1 MRNIK
6 KIKLFIMVIFIM
18 IMVLFLKSTLL
29 QVINNEYVNVDEMK
43 RAELKIGDIVK
54 TKGYY
59 SKNDNGAATYEI
71 MSYEQWYEELPDDL
85 KAVAYSTDQLGNPVW
100 SKTMVDGY
108 GNHTLN
114 NGLVAKI
121 VNDDVITPEQWGCIG
136 DGITDNTEQLI
147 HLFAFTKSGYIKFK
161 KNATYLM
168 ESRAENRNGK
178 SNNEY
183 IWLMCG
189 AVTGGASQG
198 KPVMANIN
206 GVILDGNNCTIKIN
220 DNDFSQNTNDFG
232 MFQFS
237 GVIKNLEIK
246 NFNFD
251 GNGFSVLSENTRATN
266 HTLVY
271 LPSNMNAVQ
280 LNNGTGE
287 IEPNI
292 PNKDKESE
300 FSNVNI
306 HDNYF
311 KNSGTAIDTQDGG
324 GDFILL
330 INPKI
335 SHDVYIENNT
345 FENWGRWVFSVDL
358 GGEGECFENYK
369 FNSNTCIQNDDNRLS
384 NGKYRGLGWIDF
396 ESKKCWSNLE
406 IKNNY
411 VEGLNCF
418 AINGAGKVSENITIS
433 DNIIKRIDRDYKSAY
448 PYMFEFYGVE
458 MKNLNFENNNIEASG
473 SYNFGYT
480 LNNINI
486 KNNTIS
492 SPIQLKGLY
501 GDIIVDGNVKSDK
514 GALIQIVG
522 LSIPT
527 YINDSEKLKCK
538 FSFINNEGGIEG
550 ARGQAA
556 MFFNPDFPG
565 KYSYI
570 DIIIEGNKSKLFN
583 IVAWDAENFQFDP
596 SQVEDEVAFAVRGAK
611 FTDCTFT
618 KEVNNP
624 VVGGGIYDKGD
635 IITNTLNKCSRLEGA
650 YFYQKLNF
658 KDNNILKC
666 SKSGYLPTGG
676 EFLLCDGD
684 KVFRE
689 NMKVNKYDHIY
700 NKGKLYI
707 ACNSGQFGKEINDS
721 LNYAISGDVKL
732 LYITKLAEVEVVK

>member
-1 MRNIK
+1 MIKRKILLILMIFIVIMTVFMKVILIKSVDYEYSNISEIK
-6 KIKLFIMVIFIM
+6 KAK
-18 IMVLFLKSTLL
+18 
-29 QVINNEYVNVDEMK
+29 
-43 RAELKIGDIVK
+43 LKIGDIVK

-59 SKNDNGAATYEI
+59 EENDNGAAIYEI
-71 MSYEQWYEELPDDL
+71 MSYEQWYKELPDDL
-85 KAVAYSTDQLGNPVW
+85 KAVAYETDQLGNPVW
-100 SKTMVDGY
+100 SKTIVDEY
-108 GNHTLN
+108 GNHTLE

-168 ESRAENRNGK
+168 KSRAENRNGK

-220 DNDFSQNTNDFG
+220 DNDFSQNTSDFG

-271 LPSNMNAVQ
+271 LPSNTNAVQ

-369 FNSNTCIQNDDNRLS
+369 FNSNTCIQNDDNRLG

-418 AINGAGKVSENITIS
+418 AINGSGKVSENITIS
-433 DNIIKRIDRDYKSAY
+433 GNTIKRIDRDYKSAY

-458 MKNLNFENNNIEASG
+458 MKNLNFENNNIEANG

-635 IITNTLNKCSRLEGA
+635 IITNTLNKCSRLEEA

-689 NMKVNKYDHIY
+689 NMKVTKYDHIY

>member
-136 DGITDNTEQLI
+136 DAITDNTEQLI
-147 HLFAFTKSGYIKFK
+147 HLFAFTKNGYIRFR

-168 ESRAENRNGK
+168 KSRAENRNGK

-251 GNGFSVLSENTRATN
+251 GNGFSVLSENTRTTN

-358 GGEGECFENYK
+358 GGEGECFVNYK
-369 FNSNTCIQNDDNRLS
+369 FNNNTCIQNKNNKLES
-384 NGKYRGLGWIDF
+384 GQYRGLGWIDF
-396 ESKKCWSNLE
+396 EAKKCWSNLE

-418 AINGAGKVSENITIS
+418 AINGAGRVSENITIS
-433 DNIIKRIDRDYKSAY
+433 NNTIKRIDRDYKSAY

>member
-6 KIKLFIMVIFIM
+6 KVKLFIMAIFII
-18 IMVLFLKSTLL
+18 IMVLFLKSTFL
-29 QVINNEYVNVDEMK
+29 QLINNEYVNVNEMK

-59 SKNDNGAATYEI
+59 QQNDSGGATYEI
-71 MSYEQWYEELPDDL
+71 MSYEQWYEELPEDL
-85 KAVAYSTDQLGNPVW
+85 KAVAYLTDQLGNPVW
-100 SKTMVDGY
+100 SKTVVDEY

-121 VNDDVITPEQWGCIG
+121 VNHNITKPEQWGCIG
-136 DGITDNTEQLI
+136 DGVSDNTEQLI
-147 HLFAFTKSGYIKFK
+147 QLFAFTKSGYIKFK
-161 KNATYLM
+161 ENATYLM
-168 ESRAENRNGK
+168 KSRPENRYGY

-189 AVTGGASQG
+189 AITAGASQG
-198 KPVMANIN
+198 KPLMANIN
-206 GVILDGNNCTIKIN
+206 DVVLDGNNCTIKIN

-251 GNGFSVLSENTRATN
+251 GNGFSLLSKNTRTTN

-280 LNNGTGE
+280 LTNGTGE
-287 IEPNI
+287 IMPDI

-300 FSNVNI
+300 FSNVSI
-306 HDNYF
+306 HDNNF

-396 ESKKCWSNLE
+396 EAKKCWSNLE

-433 DNIIKRIDRDYKSAY
+433 NNTIKRIDRDYKSAY

>member
-136 DGITDNTEQLI
+136 DAITDNTEQLI
-147 HLFAFTKSGYIKFK
+147 HLFAFTKNGYIRFR

-168 ESRAENRNGK
+168 KSRAENRNGK

-251 GNGFSVLSENTRATN
+251 GNGFSVLSENTRTTN

-358 GGEGECFENYK
+358 GGEGECFVNYK
-369 FNSNTCIQNDDNRLS
+369 FNNNTCIQNKNNKLES
-384 NGKYRGLGWIDF
+384 GQYRGLGWIDF
-396 ESKKCWSNLE
+396 EAKKCWSNLE

-433 DNIIKRIDRDYKSAY
+433 NNTIKRIDRDYKSAY

-689 NMKVNKYDHIY
+689 NIKVNKYDHIY

>member
-1 MRNIK
+1 MIKRKILLILMIFIVIMTVFMKVILIKSVDYEYSNISEIK
-6 KIKLFIMVIFIM
+6 KAK
-18 IMVLFLKSTLL
+18 
-29 QVINNEYVNVDEMK
+29 
-43 RAELKIGDIVK
+43 LKIGDIVK

-59 SKNDNGAATYEI
+59 EENDNGAAIYEI
-71 MSYEQWYEELPDDL
+71 MSYEQWYKELPDDL
-85 KAVAYSTDQLGNPVW
+85 KAVAYETDQLGNPVW
-100 SKTMVDGY
+100 SKTIVDEY
-108 GNHTLN
+108 GNHTLE

-168 ESRAENRNGK
+168 KSRAENRNGK

-369 FNSNTCIQNDDNRLS
+369 FNSNICIQNNDNKLG

-433 DNIIKRIDRDYKSAY
+433 GNTIKRIDRDYKSAY

-458 MKNLNFENNNIEASG
+458 MKNLNFENNNIEANG

-492 SPIQLKGLY
+492 SPIQFKGLY
-501 GDIIVDGNVKSDK
+501 GDVIVDGNIKEDK
-514 GALIQIVG
+514 GALIQILG

-527 YINDSEKLKCK
+527 YINESEKLKCK
-538 FSFINNEGGIEG
+538 FSFINNEGGVEG

-556 MFFNPDFPG
+556 MFFNPDLPG

-624 VVGGGIYDKGD
+624 VVGGGIYDKGN
-635 IITNTLNKCSRLEGA
+635 IITKTLNKCSRVEEA

-658 KDNNILKC
+658 KNNNILKC
-666 SKSGYLPTGG
+666 NKSGYLPTGG

>member
-1 MRNIK
+1 MIKRKILLILMIFIVIMTVFMKVILIKSVDYEYSNISEIK
-6 KIKLFIMVIFIM
+6 KAK
-18 IMVLFLKSTLL
+18 
-29 QVINNEYVNVDEMK
+29 
-43 RAELKIGDIVK
+43 LKIGDIVK

-59 SKNDNGAATYEI
+59 EENDNGAAIYEI
-71 MSYEQWYEELPDDL
+71 MSYEQWYKELPDDL
-85 KAVAYSTDQLGNPVW
+85 KAVAYETDQLGNPVW
-100 SKTMVDGY
+100 SKTIVDEY
-108 GNHTLN
+108 GNHTLE

-168 ESRAENRNGK
+168 KSRAENRNGK

-369 FNSNTCIQNDDNRLS
+369 FNSNICIQNNDNKLG

-418 AINGAGKVSENITIS
+418 AINGAGKVSENIIIS
-433 DNIIKRIDRDYKSAY
+433 DNTIKRIDRNYKSAY

>member
-1 MRNIK
+1 MNKRGYILISITFIILTLSYFKISSIK
-6 KIKLFIMVIFIM
+6 VHILKNTNEM
-18 IMVLFLKSTLL
+18 IEA
-29 QVINNEYVNVDEMK
+29 N
-43 RAELKIGDIVK
+43 LKIGDRVK

-59 SKNDNGAATYEI
+59 DENDNGAATYEI
-71 MSYEQWYEELPDDL
+71 MSYEQWYEELPEDL
-85 KAVAYSTDQLGNPVW
+85 KAVAYLTDELGNPVW

-136 DGITDNTEQLI
+136 DAITDNTEQLI
-147 HLFAFTKSGYIKFK
+147 HLFAFTKNGYIRFR

-168 ESRAENRNGK
+168 KSRAENRNGK

-292 PNKDKESE
+292 TNKDKESE

-501 GDIIVDGNVKSDK
+501 GDIIVDGNVKADK
-514 GALIQIVG
+514 GALIQILG

-527 YINDSEKLKCK
+527 YINESEKLKCK
-538 FSFINNEGGIEG
+538 FSFINNEGGVEG

-596 SQVEDEVAFAVRGAK
+596 SQVEDEVAFAVRGSK

-635 IITNTLNKCSRLEGA
+635 IITNTLNKCSRLEEA

-658 KDNNILKC
+658 KDKNILKC

-676 EFLLCDGD
+676 EFLLCAGD

>member
-136 DGITDNTEQLI
+136 DAITDNTEQLI
-147 HLFAFTKSGYIKFK
+147 HLFAFTKNGYIRFR

-168 ESRAENRNGK
+168 KSRAENRNGK

-251 GNGFSVLSENTRATN
+251 GNGFSVLSENTRTTN

-689 NMKVNKYDHIY
+689 NIKVNKYDHIY

>member
-411 VEGLNCF
+411 VEGLNCY

-473 SYNFGYT
+473 NYNFGYT

>member
-1 MRNIK
+1 MIKRKILLILMIFIVIMTVFMKVILIKSVDYEYSNISEIK
-6 KIKLFIMVIFIM
+6 KAK
-18 IMVLFLKSTLL
+18 
-29 QVINNEYVNVDEMK
+29 
-43 RAELKIGDIVK
+43 LKIGDIVK

-59 SKNDNGAATYEI
+59 EENDNGAAIYEI
-71 MSYEQWYEELPDDL
+71 MSYEQWYKELPDDL
-85 KAVAYSTDQLGNPVW
+85 KAVAYETDQLGNPVW
-100 SKTMVDGY
+100 SKTIVDEY
-108 GNHTLN
+108 GNHTLE

-168 ESRAENRNGK
+168 KSRAENRNGK

-220 DNDFSQNTNDFG
+220 DNDFSQNTSDFG

-271 LPSNMNAVQ
+271 LPSNTNAVQ

-369 FNSNTCIQNDDNRLS
+369 FNSNTCIQNDDNRLG

-418 AINGAGKVSENITIS
+418 AINGSGKVSENITIS
-433 DNIIKRIDRDYKSAY
+433 GNTIKRIDRDYKSAY

-458 MKNLNFENNNIEASG
+458 MKNLNFENNNIEANG

-501 GDIIVDGNVKSDK
+501 GDIIVDGNVK
-514 GALIQIVG
+514 
-522 LSIPT
+522 
-527 YINDSEKLKCK
+527 
-538 FSFINNEGGIEG
+538 
-550 ARGQAA
+550 
-556 MFFNPDFPG
+556 
-565 KYSYI
+565 
-570 DIIIEGNKSKLFN
+570 
-583 IVAWDAENFQFDP
+583 
-596 SQVEDEVAFAVRGAK
+596 
-611 FTDCTFT
+611 
-618 KEVNNP
+618 
-624 VVGGGIYDKGD
+624 
-635 IITNTLNKCSRLEGA
+635 
-650 YFYQKLNF
+650 
-658 KDNNILKC
+658 
-666 SKSGYLPTGG
+666 
-676 EFLLCDGD
+676 
-684 KVFRE
+684 
-689 NMKVNKYDHIY
+689 
-700 NKGKLYI
+700 
-707 ACNSGQFGKEINDS
+707 
-721 LNYAISGDVKL
+721 
-732 LYITKLAEVEVVK
+732 

>member
-1 MRNIK
+1 MNKRGYILISIVFMILTLSYFKISSIK
-6 KIKLFIMVIFIM
+6 VHILKNTSEM
-18 IMVLFLKSTLL
+18 IET
-29 QVINNEYVNVDEMK
+29 N
-43 RAELKIGDIVK
+43 LKIGDRVK

-59 SKNDNGAATYEI
+59 EENDNGAATYEI

-136 DGITDNTEQLI
+136 DAITDNTEQLI
-147 HLFAFTKSGYIKFK
+147 HLFAFSKNGYIRFR

-168 ESRAENRNGK
+168 KSRAENRNGK

-246 NFNFD
+246 NFTFD

-369 FNSNTCIQNDDNRLS
+369 FNSNTCIQNDDNILS

-732 LYITKLAEVEVVK
+732 LYITKLAEVKVVK

>member
-1 MRNIK
+1 MIKRKILLILMIFIVIITVFMKVILIKSVDYEYSNISEIK
-6 KIKLFIMVIFIM
+6 KAK
-18 IMVLFLKSTLL
+18 
-29 QVINNEYVNVDEMK
+29 
-43 RAELKIGDIVK
+43 LKIGDIVK

-59 SKNDNGAATYEI
+59 EENDNGAAIYEI
-71 MSYEQWYEELPDDL
+71 MSYEQWYKELPDDL
-85 KAVAYSTDQLGNPVW
+85 KAVAYETDQLGNPVW
-100 SKTMVDGY
+100 SKTIVDEY
-108 GNHTLN
+108 GNHTLE

-168 ESRAENRNGK
+168 KSRAENRNGK

-433 DNIIKRIDRDYKSAY
+433 GNTIKRIDRDYKSAY

-458 MKNLNFENNNIEASG
+458 MKNLNFENNNIEANG

-492 SPIQLKGLY
+492 SPIQFKGLY
-501 GDIIVDGNVKSDK
+501 GDVIVDGNIKEDK
-514 GALIQIVG
+514 GALIQILG

-527 YINDSEKLKCK
+527 YINESEKLKCK

-556 MFFNPDFPG
+556 MFFNPDLPG

-624 VVGGGIYDKGD
+624 VVGGGIYDKGN
-635 IITNTLNKCSRLEGA
+635 IITKTLNKCSRVEEA

-658 KDNNILKC
+658 KNNNILKC
-666 SKSGYLPTGG
+666 NKSGYLPTGG

>member
-1 MRNIK
+1 MIKRKILLILMIFIVIMTVFMKVILIKSVDYEYSNISEIK
-6 KIKLFIMVIFIM
+6 KAK
-18 IMVLFLKSTLL
+18 
-29 QVINNEYVNVDEMK
+29 
-43 RAELKIGDIVK
+43 LKIGDIVK

-59 SKNDNGAATYEI
+59 EENDNGAAIYEI
-71 MSYEQWYEELPDDL
+71 MSYEQWYKELPDDL
-85 KAVAYSTDQLGNPVW
+85 KAVAYETDQLGNPVW
-100 SKTMVDGY
+100 SKTIVDEY
-108 GNHTLN
+108 GNHTLE

-147 HLFAFTKSGYIKFK
+147 HLFSFTKSGYIKFK

-168 ESRAENRNGK
+168 KSRAENRNGK

-189 AVTGGASQG
+189 AVTGGASHG

-206 GVILDGNNCTIKIN
+206 CVILDGNNCTIKIN

-369 FNSNTCIQNDDNRLS
+369 FNSNTCIQNDDNRLG

-433 DNIIKRIDRDYKSAY
+433 GNTIKRIDRDYKSAY

-458 MKNLNFENNNIEASG
+458 MKNLNFENNNIEANG

-492 SPIQLKGLY
+492 SPIQFKGLY
-501 GDIIVDGNVKSDK
+501 GYVIVDGNIKEDK
-514 GALIQIVG
+514 GALIQILG

-556 MFFNPDFPG
+556 MFFNPDLPG

-624 VVGGGIYDKGD
+624 VVGGGIYDKGN
-635 IITNTLNKCSRLEGA
+635 IITKTLNKCSRVEEA

-658 KDNNILKC
+658 KNNNILKC

>member
-136 DGITDNTEQLI
+136 DAITDNTEQLI
-147 HLFAFTKSGYIKFK
+147 HLFAFTKNGYIRFR

-168 ESRAENRNGK
+168 KSRAENRNGK

-280 LNNGTGE
+280 LNNGIGE

>member
-1 MRNIK
+1 MIKRKILLILMIFIVIITVFMKVILIKSVDYEYSNISEIK
-6 KIKLFIMVIFIM
+6 KAK
-18 IMVLFLKSTLL
+18 
-29 QVINNEYVNVDEMK
+29 
-43 RAELKIGDIVK
+43 LKIGDIVK

-59 SKNDNGAATYEI
+59 EENDNGAAIYEI
-71 MSYEQWYEELPDDL
+71 MSYEQWYKELPDDL
-85 KAVAYSTDQLGNPVW
+85 KAVAYETDQLGNPVW
-100 SKTMVDGY
+100 SKTIVDEY
-108 GNHTLN
+108 GNHTLE

-168 ESRAENRNGK
+168 KSRAENRNGK

-300 FSNVNI
+300 LSNVNI

-369 FNSNTCIQNDDNRLS
+369 FNSNTCIQNDDNRLG

-433 DNIIKRIDRDYKSAY
+433 GNTIKRIDRDYKSAY

-458 MKNLNFENNNIEASG
+458 MKNLNFENNNIEANG

-492 SPIQLKGLY
+492 SPIQFKGLY
-501 GDIIVDGNVKSDK
+501 GDVIVDGNIKEDK
-514 GALIQIVG
+514 GALIQILG

-527 YINDSEKLKCK
+527 YINESEKLKCK

-556 MFFNPDFPG
+556 MFFNPDLPG

-624 VVGGGIYDKGD
+624 VVGGGIYDKGN
-635 IITNTLNKCSRLEGA
+635 IITKTLNKCSRVEEA

-658 KDNNILKC
+658 KNNNILKC
-666 SKSGYLPTGG
+666 NKSGYLPTGG

>member
-1 MRNIK
+1 MIKRKILLILMIFIVIMTVFMKVILIKSVDYEYSNISEIK
-6 KIKLFIMVIFIM
+6 KAK
-18 IMVLFLKSTLL
+18 
-29 QVINNEYVNVDEMK
+29 
-43 RAELKIGDIVK
+43 LKIGDIVK

-59 SKNDNGAATYEI
+59 EENDNGAAIYEI
-71 MSYEQWYEELPDDL
+71 MSYEQWYKELPDDL
-85 KAVAYSTDQLGNPVW
+85 KAVAYETDQLGNPVW
-100 SKTMVDGY
+100 SKTIVDEY
-108 GNHTLN
+108 GNHTLE

-168 ESRAENRNGK
+168 KSRAENRNGK

-189 AVTGGASQG
+189 AVTGGASHG

-206 GVILDGNNCTIKIN
+206 CVILDGNNCTIKIN

-369 FNSNTCIQNDDNRLS
+369 FNSNTCIQNDDNRLG

-433 DNIIKRIDRDYKSAY
+433 GNTIKRIDRDYKSAY

-458 MKNLNFENNNIEASG
+458 MKNLNFENNNIEANG

-492 SPIQLKGLY
+492 SPIQFKGLY
-501 GDIIVDGNVKSDK
+501 GDVIVDGNIKEDK
-514 GALIQIVG
+514 GALIQILG

-527 YINDSEKLKCK
+527 YINESEKLKCK

-556 MFFNPDFPG
+556 MFFNPDLPG

-624 VVGGGIYDKGD
+624 VVGGGIYDKGN
-635 IITNTLNKCSRLEGA
+635 IITKTLNKCSRVEAA

-658 KDNNILKC
+658 KNNNILKC

>member
-1 MRNIK
+1 MIKRKILLILMIFIVIITVFMKVILIKSVDYEYSNISEIK
-6 KIKLFIMVIFIM
+6 KAK
-18 IMVLFLKSTLL
+18 
-29 QVINNEYVNVDEMK
+29 
-43 RAELKIGDIVK
+43 LKIGDIVK

-59 SKNDNGAATYEI
+59 EENDNGAAIYEI
-71 MSYEQWYEELPDDL
+71 MSYEQWYNELPDDL
-85 KAVAYSTDQLGNPVW
+85 KAVAYETDQLGNPVW
-100 SKTMVDGY
+100 SKTIVDEY
-108 GNHTLN
+108 GNHTLE

-168 ESRAENRNGK
+168 KSRAENRNGK

-369 FNSNTCIQNDDNRLS
+369 FNSNTCIQNDDNRLG

-433 DNIIKRIDRDYKSAY
+433 GNTIKRIDRDYKSAY

-458 MKNLNFENNNIEASG
+458 MKNLNFENNNIEANG

-492 SPIQLKGLY
+492 SPIQFKGLY
-501 GDIIVDGNVKSDK
+501 GDVIVDGNIKEDK
-514 GALIQIVG
+514 GALIQILG

-527 YINDSEKLKCK
+527 YINESEKLKCK

-556 MFFNPDFPG
+556 MFFNPDLPG

-624 VVGGGIYDKGD
+624 VVGGGIYDKGN
-635 IITNTLNKCSRLEGA
+635 IITKTLNKCSRVEEA

-658 KDNNILKC
+658 KNNNILKC
-666 SKSGYLPTGG
+666 NKSGYLPTGG

>member
-43 RAELKIGDIVK
+43 RGELKIGDIVK

-136 DGITDNTEQLI
+136 DAITDNTEQLI
-147 HLFAFTKSGYIKFK
+147 HLFAFTKNGYIRFR

-168 ESRAENRNGK
+168 KSRAENRNGK

>member
-136 DGITDNTEQLI
+136 DAITDNTEQLI
-147 HLFAFTKSGYIKFK
+147 HLFAFTKNGYIRFR

-168 ESRAENRNGK
+168 KSRAENRNGK

-251 GNGFSVLSENTRATN
+251 GNGFSVLSENTRTTN

-358 GGEGECFENYK
+358 GGEGECFVNYK
-369 FNSNTCIQNDDNRLS
+369 FNNNTCIQNKNNKLES
-384 NGKYRGLGWIDF
+384 GQYRGLGWIDF
-396 ESKKCWSNLE
+396 EAKKCWSNLE

-433 DNIIKRIDRDYKSAY
+433 NNTIKRIDRDYKSAY

>member
-251 GNGFSVLSENTRATN
+251 GNGFSLLSKNTRTTN

-280 LNNGTGE
+280 LTNGTGE
-287 IEPNI
+287 IMPDI

-300 FSNVNI
+300 FSNVSI
-306 HDNYF
+306 HDNNF

-501 GDIIVDGNVKSDK
+501 GDIIVDGNVKADK
-514 GALIQIVG
+514 GALIQILG

>member
-1 MRNIK
+1 MIKRKILLILMIFIVIMTVFMKVILIKSVDYEYSNISEIK
-6 KIKLFIMVIFIM
+6 KAK
-18 IMVLFLKSTLL
+18 
-29 QVINNEYVNVDEMK
+29 
-43 RAELKIGDIVK
+43 LKIGDIVK

-59 SKNDNGAATYEI
+59 EENDNGAAIYEI
-71 MSYEQWYEELPDDL
+71 MSYEQWYKELPDDL
-85 KAVAYSTDQLGNPVW
+85 KAVAYETDQLGNPVW
-100 SKTMVDGY
+100 SKTIVDEY
-108 GNHTLN
+108 GNHTLE

-168 ESRAENRNGK
+168 KSRAENRNGK

-369 FNSNTCIQNDDNRLS
+369 FNSNICIQNNDNKLG

-418 AINGAGKVSENITIS
+418 AINGAGKVSENIIIS
-433 DNIIKRIDRDYKSAY
+433 DNTIKRIDRNYKSAY

-501 GDIIVDGNVKSDK
+501 GDIIVDGNVKADK
-514 GALIQIVG
+514 GALIQILG

-527 YINDSEKLKCK
+527 YINESEKLKCK
-538 FSFINNEGGIEG
+538 FSFINNEGGVEG

-556 MFFNPDFPG
+556 MFFNPDLPG

-624 VVGGGIYDKGD
+624 VVGGGIYDKGN
-635 IITNTLNKCSRLEGA
+635 IITKTLNKCSRVEEA

-658 KDNNILKC
+658 KNNNILKC

>member
-136 DGITDNTEQLI
+136 DAITDNTEQLI
-147 HLFAFTKSGYIKFK
+147 HLFAFSKNGYIRFR

-168 ESRAENRNGK
+168 KSRAENRNGK

-246 NFNFD
+246 NFTFD

>member
-136 DGITDNTEQLI
+136 DAITDNTEQLI
-147 HLFAFTKSGYIKFK
+147 HLFAFTKNGYIRFR

-168 ESRAENRNGK
+168 KSRAENRNGK

>member
-136 DGITDNTEQLI
+136 DAITDNTEQLI
-147 HLFAFTKSGYIKFK
+147 HLFAFTKNGYIRFR

-168 ESRAENRNGK
+168 KSRAENRNGK

-358 GGEGECFENYK
+358 GGEGECFVNYK
-369 FNSNTCIQNDDNRLS
+369 FNNNTCIQNKNNKLES
-384 NGKYRGLGWIDF
+384 GQYRGLGWIDF
-396 ESKKCWSNLE
+396 EAKKCWSNLE

>member
-1 MRNIK
+1 MNKRGYILILIVFMILALSYFKISGIK
-6 KIKLFIMVIFIM
+6 VYILKNTSEM
-18 IMVLFLKSTLL
+18 IET
-29 QVINNEYVNVDEMK
+29 N
-43 RAELKIGDIVK
+43 LKIGDIVK
-54 TKGYY
+54 TTGYY
-59 SKNDNGAATYEI
+59 EENDNGAAIYEI
-71 MSYEQWYEELPDDL
+71 MSYEQWYKELPDDL
-85 KAVAYSTDQLGNPVW
+85 KAVAYVTDQLGNPVW

-147 HLFAFTKSGYIKFK
+147 HLFSFTKSGYIKFK

-168 ESRAENRNGK
+168 KSRTENRKGK

-189 AVTGGASQG
+189 AITGGASQG

-220 DNDFSQNTNDFG
+220 TDDFSQNTNDFG

-251 GNGFSVLSENTRATN
+251 GNGLSLLNENVRTTN

-271 LPSNMNAVQ
+271 LPSNMNAIQ
-280 LNNGTGE
+280 LTNGTGE
-287 IEPNI
+287 IIPNI
-292 PNKDKESE
+292 PYRYEESE

-306 HDNYF
+306 HNNYF

-358 GGEGECFENYK
+358 GGEGECFVNYK
-369 FNSNTCIQNDDNRLS
+369 FNNNTCIQNNNNKLES
-384 NGKYRGLGWIDF
+384 GQYRGLGWIDF
-396 ESKKCWSNLE
+396 EAKKCWSNLE

-433 DNIIKRIDRDYKSAY
+433 DNTIKRIDRDYKSAY

-458 MKNLNFENNNIEASG
+458 MKNLNFENNNIQASG

-501 GDIIVDGNVKSDK
+501 GDIIVDGNVKADK
-514 GALIQIVG
+514 GALIQILG

-527 YINDSEKLKCK
+527 YINESEKLKCK
-538 FSFINNEGGIEG
+538 FSFINNEGGVEG

-556 MFFNPDFPG
+556 MFFNPDLPG

-596 SQVEDEVAFAVRGAK
+596 SQVKDEVAFVVRGAK
-611 FTDCTFT
+611 FTNFTFT

-624 VVGGGIYDKGD
+624 VVGGGIYNKGD
-635 IITNTLNKCSRLEGA
+635 IITNTLNKCSRLDGA

-658 KDNNILKC
+658 EDKNILKC
-666 SKSGYLPTGG
+666 SESGYLPTGG

-684 KVFRE
+684 KAFIE
-689 NMKVNKYDHIY
+689 NMKVNRYDHIY
-700 NKGKLYI
+700 YKGKLYI
-707 ACNSGQFGKEINDS
+707 ACNSGQLGKEINDS
-721 LNYAISGDVKL
+721 LNYTISGEVKL
-732 LYITKLAEVEVVK
+732 LYITKLAEVEAVK

>member
-1 MRNIK
+1 MIKRKILLILMIFIVIMTVFMKVILIKSVDYEYSNISEIK
-6 KIKLFIMVIFIM
+6 KAK
-18 IMVLFLKSTLL
+18 
-29 QVINNEYVNVDEMK
+29 
-43 RAELKIGDIVK
+43 LKIGDIVK

-59 SKNDNGAATYEI
+59 EENDNGAAIYEI
-71 MSYEQWYEELPDDL
+71 MSYEQWYKELPDDL
-85 KAVAYSTDQLGNPVW
+85 KAVAYETDQLGNPVW
-100 SKTMVDGY
+100 SKTIVDEY
-108 GNHTLN
+108 GNHTLE

-168 ESRAENRNGK
+168 KSRAENRNGK

-189 AVTGGASQG
+189 AVTGGASHG

-206 GVILDGNNCTIKIN
+206 CVILDGNNCTIKIN

-369 FNSNTCIQNDDNRLS
+369 FNSNTCIQNDDNRLG

-433 DNIIKRIDRDYKSAY
+433 GNTIKRIDRDYKSAY

-458 MKNLNFENNNIEASG
+458 MKNLNFENNNIEANG

-492 SPIQLKGLY
+492 SPIQFKGLY
-501 GDIIVDGNVKSDK
+501 GYVIVDGNIKEDK
-514 GALIQIVG
+514 GALIQILG

-556 MFFNPDFPG
+556 MFFNPDLPG

-624 VVGGGIYDKGD
+624 VVGGGIYDKGN
-635 IITNTLNKCSRLEGA
+635 IITKTLNKCSRVEAA

-658 KDNNILKC
+658 KNNNILKC

>member
-1 MRNIK
+1 MIKRKILLILMIFIVIMTVFMKVILIKSVDYEYSNISEIK
-6 KIKLFIMVIFIM
+6 KAK
-18 IMVLFLKSTLL
+18 
-29 QVINNEYVNVDEMK
+29 
-43 RAELKIGDIVK
+43 LKIGDIVK

-59 SKNDNGAATYEI
+59 EENDNGAAIYEI
-71 MSYEQWYEELPDDL
+71 MSYEQWYKELPDDL
-85 KAVAYSTDQLGNPVW
+85 KAVAYETDQLGNPVW
-100 SKTMVDGY
+100 SKTIVDEY
-108 GNHTLN
+108 GNHTLE

-168 ESRAENRNGK
+168 KSRAENRNGK

-369 FNSNTCIQNDDNRLS
+369 FNSNTCIQNDDNRLG

-433 DNIIKRIDRDYKSAY
+433 GNTIKRIDRDYKSAY

-458 MKNLNFENNNIEASG
+458 MKNLNFENNNIEANG

-492 SPIQLKGLY
+492 SPIQFKGLY
-501 GDIIVDGNVKSDK
+501 GYVIVDGNIKEDK
-514 GALIQIVG
+514 GALIQILG

-556 MFFNPDFPG
+556 MFFNPDLPG

-624 VVGGGIYDKGD
+624 VVGGGIYDKGN
-635 IITNTLNKCSRLEGA
+635 IITKTLNKCSRVEAA

-658 KDNNILKC
+658 KNNNILKC

>member
-251 GNGFSVLSENTRATN
+251 GNGFSLLSKNTRTTN

-358 GGEGECFENYK
+358 GGEGECFVNYK
-369 FNSNTCIQNDDNRLS
+369 FNNNTCIQNKNNKLES
-384 NGKYRGLGWIDF
+384 GQYRGLGWIDF
-396 ESKKCWSNLE
+396 EAKKCWSNLE

-433 DNIIKRIDRDYKSAY
+433 NNTIKRIDRDYKSAY

>member
-1 MRNIK
+1 MNKRGYILISITFIILTLSYFKISSIK
-6 KIKLFIMVIFIM
+6 VHILKNTNEM
-18 IMVLFLKSTLL
+18 IEA
-29 QVINNEYVNVDEMK
+29 N
-43 RAELKIGDIVK
+43 LKIGDRVK

-136 DGITDNTEQLI
+136 DAITDNTEQLI
-147 HLFAFTKSGYIKFK
+147 HLFAFTKNGYIRFR

-168 ESRAENRNGK
+168 KSRAENRNGK

-501 GDIIVDGNVKSDK
+501 GDIIVDGNVKADK

>member
-1 MRNIK
+1 MNKRGYILISITFIILTLSYFKISSIK
-6 KIKLFIMVIFIM
+6 VHILKNTNEM
-18 IMVLFLKSTLL
+18 IEA
-29 QVINNEYVNVDEMK
+29 N
-43 RAELKIGDIVK
+43 LKIGDRVK

-59 SKNDNGAATYEI
+59 DENDNGAATYEI
-71 MSYEQWYEELPDDL
+71 MSYEQWYKKLPDDL
-85 KAVAYSTDQLGNPVW
+85 KAVAYATDQLGNPVW

>member
-1 MRNIK
+1 MNKRGYILISITFIILTLSYFKISSIK
-6 KIKLFIMVIFIM
+6 VHILKNTSEM
-18 IMVLFLKSTLL
+18 IET
-29 QVINNEYVNVDEMK
+29 N
-43 RAELKIGDIVK
+43 LKIGDRVK

-59 SKNDNGAATYEI
+59 EENDNGAATYEI
-71 MSYEQWYEELPDDL
+71 MSYEQWYKELPDDL
-85 KAVAYSTDQLGNPVW
+85 KAVAYVTDQLGNPVW
-100 SKTMVDGY
+100 SKTIVDGY

-121 VNDDVITPEQWGCIG
+121 VNDGVITPEQWGCIG

-147 HLFAFTKSGYIKFK
+147 HLFSFTKSGYIKFK

-168 ESRAENRNGK
+168 KSRTENRKGK

-189 AVTGGASQG
+189 AITGGASQG

-220 DNDFSQNTNDFG
+220 TDDFSQNTNDFG

-237 GVIKNLEIK
+237 GVIKYLEIK

-251 GNGFSVLSENTRATN
+251 GNGLSLLNQNVRTTN

-271 LPSNMNAVQ
+271 LPSSMNAIQ

-287 IEPNI
+287 IAPNI

-311 KNSGTAIDTQDGG
+311 KNSGTAIDIQDGG

-369 FNSNTCIQNDDNRLS
+369 FNSNICIQNNDNKLG

-418 AINGAGKVSENITIS
+418 AINGAGKVSENIIIS
-433 DNIIKRIDRDYKSAY
+433 DNTIKRIDRNYKSAY

-501 GDIIVDGNVKSDK
+501 GDIIVDGNVKADK
-514 GALIQIVG
+514 GALIQILG

-527 YINDSEKLKCK
+527 YINESEKLKCK
-538 FSFINNEGGIEG
+538 FSFINNEGGVEG

-583 IVAWDAENFQFDP
+583 IVSWDAENFQFNP
-596 SQVEDEVAFAVRGAK
+596 SQVEDEVVFAVRGAK

-624 VVGGGIYDKGD
+624 VVGGGIYNKGD
-635 IITNTLNKCSRLEGA
+635 IITNNLNKCSRLEEA

-658 KDNNILKC
+658 KEKNILKC
-666 SKSGYLPTGG
+666 SESGYLPTGG
-676 EFLLCDGD
+676 EFLLCNGD
-684 KVFRE
+684 KAFRE

-700 NKGKLYI
+700 DKEKLYI
-707 ACNSGQFGKEINDS
+707 VCNSGQLGKEINDS
-721 LNYAISGDVKL
+721 LNYTISGDVRL
-732 LYITKLAEVEVVK
+732 LYITKLAEAEAVK

>member
-1 MRNIK
+1 MIKRKILLILMIFIVIITVFMKVILIKSVDYEYSNISEIK
-6 KIKLFIMVIFIM
+6 KAK
-18 IMVLFLKSTLL
+18 
-29 QVINNEYVNVDEMK
+29 
-43 RAELKIGDIVK
+43 LKIGDIVK

-59 SKNDNGAATYEI
+59 EENDNGAAIYEI
-71 MSYEQWYEELPDDL
+71 MSYEQWYKELPDDL
-85 KAVAYSTDQLGNPVW
+85 KAVAYETDQLGNPVW
-100 SKTMVDGY
+100 SKTIVDEY
-108 GNHTLN
+108 GNHTLE

-168 ESRAENRNGK
+168 KSRAENRNGK

-369 FNSNTCIQNDDNRLS
+369 FNSNTCIQNDDNRLG

-433 DNIIKRIDRDYKSAY
+433 GNTIKRIDRDYKSAY

-458 MKNLNFENNNIEASG
+458 MKNLNFENNNIEANG

-492 SPIQLKGLY
+492 SPIQFKGLY
-501 GDIIVDGNVKSDK
+501 GDVIVDGNIKEDK
-514 GALIQIVG
+514 GALIQILG

-527 YINDSEKLKCK
+527 YINESEKLKCK

-556 MFFNPDFPG
+556 MFFNPDLPG

-624 VVGGGIYDKGD
+624 VVGGGIYDKGN
-635 IITNTLNKCSRLEGA
+635 IITKTLNKCSRVEEA

-658 KDNNILKC
+658 KNNNILKC
-666 SKSGYLPTGG
+666 NKSGYLPTGG

>member
-71 MSYEQWYEELPDDL
+71 MSYEQWYKELPDDL
-85 KAVAYSTDQLGNPVW
+85 KAVAYATDQLGNPVW

-147 HLFAFTKSGYIKFK
+147 HLFSFTKSGYIKFK

-168 ESRAENRNGK
+168 KSRTENRKGK

-251 GNGFSVLSENTRATN
+251 GNGFSLLSKNTRTTN

-280 LNNGTGE
+280 LTNGTGE
-287 IEPNI
+287 IMPDI

-300 FSNVNI
+300 FSNVSI
-306 HDNYF
+306 HDNNF

>member
-136 DGITDNTEQLI
+136 DAITDNTEQLI
-147 HLFAFTKSGYIKFK
+147 HLFAFSKNGYIRFR

-168 ESRAENRNGK
+168 KSRAENRNGK

-246 NFNFD
+246 NFTFD

-707 ACNSGQFGKEINDS
+707 ACNSGQFSKEINDS

>member
-1 MRNIK
+1 MNKRGYILISIVFMILTLSYFKISSIK
-6 KIKLFIMVIFIM
+6 VHILKNTSEM
-18 IMVLFLKSTLL
+18 IET
-29 QVINNEYVNVDEMK
+29 N
-43 RAELKIGDIVK
+43 LKIGDRVK

-59 SKNDNGAATYEI
+59 EENDNGAATYEI

-136 DGITDNTEQLI
+136 DAITDNTEQLI
-147 HLFAFTKSGYIKFK
+147 HLFAFSKNGYIRFR

-168 ESRAENRNGK
+168 KSRAENRNGK

-246 NFNFD
+246 NFTFD

-732 LYITKLAEVEVVK
+732 LYITKLAEVKVVK

>member
-121 VNDDVITPEQWGCIG
+121 VNDDVITPEQWGCIS
-136 DGITDNTEQLI
+136 DAITDNTEQLI
-147 HLFAFTKSGYIKFK
+147 HLFAFSKNGYIRFR

-168 ESRAENRNGK
+168 KSRAENRNGK

-246 NFNFD
+246 NFTFD

>member
-1 MRNIK
+1 MIKRKILLILMIFIVIMTVFMKVILIKSVDYEYSNISEIK
-6 KIKLFIMVIFIM
+6 KAK
-18 IMVLFLKSTLL
+18 
-29 QVINNEYVNVDEMK
+29 
-43 RAELKIGDIVK
+43 LKIGDIVK

-59 SKNDNGAATYEI
+59 EENDNGAAIYEI
-71 MSYEQWYEELPDDL
+71 MSYEQWYKELPDDL
-85 KAVAYSTDQLGNPVW
+85 KAVAYETNQLGNPVW
-100 SKTMVDGY
+100 SKTIVDEY
-108 GNHTLN
+108 GNHTLE

-168 ESRAENRNGK
+168 KSRAENRNGK

-189 AVTGGASQG
+189 AVTGGASHG

-206 GVILDGNNCTIKIN
+206 CVILDGNNCTIKIN

-369 FNSNTCIQNDDNRLS
+369 FNSNICIQNNDNRLG

-433 DNIIKRIDRDYKSAY
+433 GNTIKRIDRDYKSAY

-458 MKNLNFENNNIEASG
+458 MKNLNFENNNIEANG

-492 SPIQLKGLY
+492 SPIQFKGLY
-501 GDIIVDGNVKSDK
+501 GYVIVDGNIKEDK
-514 GALIQIVG
+514 GALIQILG

-556 MFFNPDFPG
+556 MFFNPDLPG

-624 VVGGGIYDKGD
+624 VVGGGIYDKGN
-635 IITNTLNKCSRLEGA
+635 IITKTLNKCSRVEAA

-658 KDNNILKC
+658 KNNNILKC